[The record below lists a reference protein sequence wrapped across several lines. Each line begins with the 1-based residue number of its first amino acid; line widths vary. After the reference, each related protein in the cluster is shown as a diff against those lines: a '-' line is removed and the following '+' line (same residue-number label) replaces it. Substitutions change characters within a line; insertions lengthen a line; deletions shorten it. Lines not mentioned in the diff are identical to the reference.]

1 MKENRRIELSRLP
14 QNLPPV
20 NLQQKDGTMTE
31 EQEHLDKLKYLRLKK
46 AKGPEAISLKD
57 VIALPVNDR

>member
-1 MKENRRIELSRLP
+1 MKENRRVEVSRLP

-20 NLQQKDGTMTE
+20 NLQEKDGTKTE

-46 AKGPEAISLKD
+46 VKGSDAISLND
-57 VIALPVNDR
+57 LIALPVNDR